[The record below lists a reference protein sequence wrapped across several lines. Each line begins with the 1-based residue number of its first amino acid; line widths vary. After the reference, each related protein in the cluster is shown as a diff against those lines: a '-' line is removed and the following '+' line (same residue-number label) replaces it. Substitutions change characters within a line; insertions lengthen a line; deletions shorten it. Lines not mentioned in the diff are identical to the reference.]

1 LTQSLCSP
9 DSTMTTGAPVDTRR
23 AQMPSYP
30 LMRDGICS
38 QHEYRRALTVDLRSY
53 LSQPPCAQIV
63 GALL

>member
-1 LTQSLCSP
+1 
-9 DSTMTTGAPVDTRR
+9 MTTGAPVDYAPRR

>member
-1 LTQSLCSP
+1 MALCAGRAGSYLFE
-9 DSTMTTGAPVDTRR
+9 MLLAMRR
-23 AQMPSYP
+23 APMPSYP

>member
-1 LTQSLCSP
+1 
-9 DSTMTTGAPVDTRR
+9 MTTGAPVDTRR

>member
-1 LTQSLCSP
+1 
-9 DSTMTTGAPVDTRR
+9 MTTGAPVDTRAAPR
-23 AQMPSYP
+23 CPATP